1 MILGKKCA
9 NDVAYGN
16 AQLVS
21 LSTWSE
27 NVWGRNAKYKSLQSF
42 FYVSSIKETGWM
54 KMLMLLL
61 QMLLILESKQKME
74 KCMKW
79 KLRKADRRMKF
90 KE

>member
-1 MILGKKCA
+1 MGKKFT

-21 LSTWSE
+21 LSTWSDS
-27 NVWGRNAKYKSLQSF
+27 VWGRNAKYKSLQSF

-61 QMLLILESKQKME
+61 QMLLILESKQKVE
-74 KCMKW
+74 V
-79 KLRKADRRMKF
+79 
-90 KE
+90 KEGWSQNEI